1 MMRRRPVVMR
11 RGPGLV
17 GTVART
23 AVVAGTAT
31 AVSGSMIR
39 HQQQKDQDAAEEQMA
54 QQQAYENQAELEQM
68 RQQMAAMQAQ
78 QVQAAVPPAPA
89 PAPPPPAPAAPAPA
103 AAAPPVSDMITQLQ
117 QLNELKNAGALTDA
131 EFQAA
136 KAKLLG
142 TG

>member
-1 MMRRRPVVMR
+1 MR

-39 HQQQKDQDAAEEQMA
+39 HQNQKDQAAAEEQMA
-54 QQQAYENQAELEQM
+54 QQQAYENQAQLEEMQ
-68 RQQMAAMQAQ
+68 RQMAAMQAQ
-78 QVQAAVPPAPA
+78 QVQAAVPPSPPAAAPPPPPAAPVAAPA
-89 PAPPPPAPAAPAPA
+89 PAPAA
-103 AAAPPVSDMITQLQ
+103 PVSDMITQLQ

-142 TG
+142 TA

>member
-1 MMRRRPVVMR
+1 MR

-31 AVSGSMIR
+31 AVSGAMIH
-39 HQQQKDQDAAEEQMA
+39 HQQEKQAEANAEAAA
-54 QQQAYENQAELEQM
+54 QQQAYENQAQLDAMQ
-68 RQQMAAMQAQ
+68 QQMNAMQAQ
-78 QVQAAVPPAPA
+78 QVQAAMPPPPPAPA
-89 PAPPPPAPAAPAPA
+89 PAPAPVAPPPAPAAPAT
-103 AAAPPVSDMITQLQ
+103 DMVAQLQ
-117 QLNELKNAGALTDA
+117 QLSALKTAGALTDE

-142 TG
+142 TA